1 MNDSPAPDDDP
12 DATLEFDPA
21 LRERIR
27 AALRDVAPQHPD
39 DAHAARETALSQ
51 LTAVP
56 ARRQPAWLIVAAAGI
71 VGVLGVAVLGRGL
84 DSPSPS
90 AEKQE
95 GPAVPF
101 QAPPV
106 AEQLAAADAAPPVAA
121 RSADEPL
128 DEVIASVRS
137 GEPVETATCPVVSGE
152 RSYGVRGWL
161 GRRVEVLVDLD
172 AGTLRLLEV
181 PSCIVVATTN
191 FTP

>member
-1 MNDSPAPDDDP
+1 MNDSPPPDDDH
-12 DATLEFDPA
+12 DDSLEFDPA

-27 AALRDVAPQHPD
+27 AALRDVTPQPPGA
-39 DAHAARETALSQ
+39 AHAAREAALAQ
-51 LTAVP
+51 LPTGS

-84 DSPSPS
+84 DGPSPS
-90 AEKQE
+90 AVTKE

-106 AEQLAAADAAPPVAA
+106 AEQLAAPDAAPPVAA
-121 RSADEPL
+121 RSAPEPL

-137 GEPVETATCPVVSGE
+137 GEPVETATCPVVAGE

-161 GRRVEVLVDLD
+161 GRQVEVLVDLD
-172 AGTLRLLEV
+172 AGVLRLLEV